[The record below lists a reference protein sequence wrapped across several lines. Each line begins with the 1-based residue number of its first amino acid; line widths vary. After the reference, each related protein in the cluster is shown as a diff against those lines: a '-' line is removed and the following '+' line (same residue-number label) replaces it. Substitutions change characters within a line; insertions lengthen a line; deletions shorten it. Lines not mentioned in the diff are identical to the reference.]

1 MDAEDAWQAVQLGQ
15 LGQSG
20 QAERSKRAE
29 QPGQAGQLH
38 RAAAAALIGTAIEFY
53 DFFIYGTAAALVFGP
68 VFFPGLG
75 TVGALLAAFS
85 VYAVAFLAR
94 PLGAVVFGHF
104 GDRVGRKATL
114 VVSLLLMGLATAAVG
129 VLPGFAAWGW
139 WAPAVLVAL
148 RVCQGVG
155 LGGEWG
161 GAALL
166 IAENAPAERRGRY
179 GGFLQLGPTCGFV
192 LANGVFLAL
201 QLGLDE
207 RAFRAWGWRVPF
219 LASFAL
225 VAVGLF
231 VRLRIEESPLF
242 RSAGRG
248 ERAPSLEVLREHW
261 RPVLAGG
268 GAITVGY
275 ALFYL
280 TTTYALAYATSGLGV
295 ASTLVLTMLL
305 IGAVGMAATVWL
317 SAARSDRW
325 GRRRTLWWATVLA
338 AGWSL
343 VLFPLLETASRSL
356 MFVALAGAMV
366 VLGCMFGPVA
376 AFLPELF
383 PTRVRYTGAALTYNL
398 GGVIGGATTPLVAT
412 RLTEAYGTAQ
422 PVGWYLAG
430 LGVLALGCLRLLPET
445 TGAELGAVDGGRRR
459 APLLGADPA
468 A

>member
-1 MDAEDAWQAVQLGQ
+1 MDAEGA
-15 LGQSG
+15 
-20 QAERSKRAE
+20 RR
-29 QPGQAGQLH
+29 AGQLR

-53 DFFIYGTAAALVFGP
+53 DFFLYGTAAALVFGP

-75 TVGALLAAFS
+75 GAGALLAAFS

-114 VVSLLLMGLATAAVG
+114 VVSLLLMGLATVAVG
-129 VLPGFAAWGW
+129 LLPGFAVWGW
-139 WAPAVLVAL
+139 WSPALLVVL

-166 IAENAPAERRGRY
+166 IAENAPAGRRGRY
-179 GGFLQLGPTCGFV
+179 GGFLQLGPSGGFV
-192 LANGVFLAL
+192 LANGAFLVL
-201 QLGLDE
+201 QLTLDE
-207 RAFRAWGWRVPF
+207 GSFRAWGWRVPF
-219 LASFAL
+219 LASLVL

-231 VRLRIEESPLF
+231 VRLRLAETPLF
-242 RSAGRG
+242 RAD
-248 ERAPSLEVLREHW
+248 ERRDRPPVVEVLREHW

-268 GAITVGY
+268 GAITLGY

-295 ASTLVLTMLL
+295 ASTVVLAMLL
-305 IGAVGMAATVWL
+305 VGAVGGAVTVWL
-317 SAARSDRW
+317 SAAHSDRW
-325 GRRRTLWWATVLA
+325 GRRRTLRWAAGLA

-343 VLFPLLETASRSL
+343 VLFPLLETVRRPL
-356 MFVALAGAMV
+356 MFLALAGAMV
-366 VLGCMFGPVA
+366 VLGCLMGPVA

-398 GGVIGGATTPLVAT
+398 GGVVGGALTPLVAT
-412 RLTEAYGTAQ
+412 RLTGVYGTAQ
-422 PVGWYLAG
+422 PVGWYL
-430 LGVLALGCLRLLPET
+430 GVLGLVALGCLWLLPDT
-445 TGAELGAVDGGRRR
+445 TGAELAAVDGGRRR
-459 APLLGADPA
+459 APVLGADPA

>member
-1 MDAEDAWQAVQLGQ
+1 MDAEGVGRVGQ
-15 LGQSG
+15 L
-20 QAERSKRAE
+20 R
-29 QPGQAGQLH
+29 

-53 DFFIYGTAAALVFGP
+53 DFFLYGTAAALVFGP
-68 VFFPGLG
+68 VFFPELG

-114 VVSLLLMGLATAAVG
+114 VVSLLLMGLSTAAVG
-129 VLPGFAAWGW
+129 VLPGFAVWGW
-139 WAPAVLVAL
+139 WSPVLLVVL

-166 IAENAPAERRGRY
+166 IAENAPAGRRGRY
-179 GGFLQLGPTCGFV
+179 GGFLQLGPTGGFV

-201 QLGLDE
+201 QLGMDE
-207 RAFRAWGWRVPF
+207 GSFREWGWRVPF
-219 LASFAL
+219 LASLAL

-231 VRLRIEESPLF
+231 VRLRLTESPLF
-242 RSAGRG
+242 RAD
-248 ERAPSLEVLREHW
+248 ERRDRPPVVEVLREHW

-295 ASTLVLTMLL
+295 ASTLVLSMLL
-305 IGAVGMAATVWL
+305 VGAVGMAVAVWL
-317 SAARSDRW
+317 SASRSDRW
-325 GRRRTLWWATVLA
+325 GRRRTLQWATALA
-338 AGWSL
+338 AGWAL
-343 VLFPLLETASRSL
+343 VLFPLLETVRRPL
-356 MFVALAGAMV
+356 MFVGLAGAMV
-366 VLGCMFGPVA
+366 VLGGMFGPMA

-412 RLTEAYGTAQ
+412 RLTAAYGTAQ
-422 PVGWYLAG
+422 LVGWYVAG
-430 LGVLALGCLRLLPET
+430 LGVLALGCLWLLPET
-445 TGAELGAVDGGRRR
+445 TGAELAAVDGGRRR
-459 APLLGADPA
+459 APVLGTDPA

>member
-1 MDAEDAWQAVQLGQ
+1 MDAEGA
-15 LGQSG
+15 
-20 QAERSKRAE
+20 RR
-29 QPGQAGQLH
+29 AGQLR

-53 DFFIYGTAAALVFGP
+53 DFFLYGTAAALVFGP

-75 TVGALLAAFS
+75 GAGALLAAFS

-114 VVSLLLMGLATAAVG
+114 VVSLLLMGLATVAVG
-129 VLPGFAAWGW
+129 LLPGFAVWGW
-139 WAPAVLVAL
+139 WSPVLLVVL

-166 IAENAPAERRGRY
+166 IADNAPAGRRGRY
-179 GGFLQLGPTCGFV
+179 GGFLQLGPSGGFV
-192 LANGVFLAL
+192 LANGAFLVL
-201 QLGLDE
+201 QLTLDE
-207 RAFRAWGWRVPF
+207 GSFRAWGWRVPF
-219 LASFAL
+219 LASLVL

-231 VRLRIEESPLF
+231 VRLRLAETPLF
-242 RSAGRG
+242 RAD
-248 ERAPSLEVLREHW
+248 ERRDRPPVVEVLREHW

-268 GAITVGY
+268 GAITLGY

-295 ASTLVLTMLL
+295 ASTVVLAMLL
-305 IGAVGMAATVWL
+305 VGAVGGAVTVWL
-317 SAARSDRW
+317 SAAHSDRW
-325 GRRRTLWWATVLA
+325 GRRRTLRWAAGLA

-343 VLFPLLETASRSL
+343 VLFPLLETVRRPL
-356 MFVALAGAMV
+356 MFLALAGAMV
-366 VLGCMFGPVA
+366 VLGCLMGPVA

-398 GGVIGGATTPLVAT
+398 GGVVGGALTPLVAT
-412 RLTEAYGTAQ
+412 RLTGVYGTAQ
-422 PVGWYLAG
+422 PVGWYL
-430 LGVLALGCLRLLPET
+430 GVLGLVALGCLWLLPDT
-445 TGAELGAVDGGRRR
+445 TGAELAAVDGGRRR
-459 APLLGADPA
+459 APVLGADPA

>member
-1 MDAEDAWQAVQLGQ
+1 MDAEGAWRVGQ
-15 LGQSG
+15 L
-20 QAERSKRAE
+20 R
-29 QPGQAGQLH
+29 

-53 DFFIYGTAAALVFGP
+53 DFFIYGTAAALVFGV

-75 TVGALLAAFS
+75 AVGALLAAFS

-129 VLPGFAAWGW
+129 LLPGFAAWGW
-139 WAPAVLVAL
+139 WAPAVLVVL

-166 IAENAPAERRGRY
+166 IAENAPAARRGRY
-179 GGFLQLGPTCGFV
+179 GGFLQLGPTIGFV

-231 VRLRIEESPLF
+231 VRLRVEESPLF
-242 RSAGRG
+242 RAMERTEERG
-248 ERAPSLEVLREHW
+248 EKGAHGERPPVLEVVREHW
-261 RPVLAGG
+261 RPVVAGG

-280 TTTYALAYATSGLGV
+280 TTTYSLAYATSGLGV
-295 ASTLVLTMLL
+295 ASTLVLAMLL
-305 IGAVGMAATVWL
+305 VGAVGMAGTVWL
-317 SAARSDRW
+317 SAERSDRW
-325 GRRRTLWWATVLA
+325 GRRRTLRWATGLA
-338 AGWSL
+338 AGWAL
-343 VLFPLLETASRSL
+343 VLFPLLESVSRPL

-398 GGVIGGATTPLVAT
+398 GGVVGGALTPLVAT
-412 RLTEAYGTAQ
+412 RLTAAYGTAQ

-459 APLLGADPA
+459 APLWGADPA

>member
-1 MDAEDAWQAVQLGQ
+1 MGAEGAWRVGRL
-15 LGQSG
+15 
-20 QAERSKRAE
+20 R
-29 QPGQAGQLH
+29 
-38 RAAAAALIGTAIEFY
+38 RAAGAALVGTAIEFY

-75 TVGALLAAFS
+75 AVGALLAAFS

-104 GDRVGRKATL
+104 GDRVGRKTTL
-114 VVSLLLMGLATAAVG
+114 VVSLLLMGSATAAVG

-166 IAENAPAERRGRY
+166 IAENAPAGRRGRY
-179 GGFLQLGPTCGFV
+179 GGFLQLGPTIGFV

-207 RAFRAWGWRVPF
+207 RAFRGWGWRVPF
-219 LASFAL
+219 VASFVL
-225 VAVGLF
+225 VVVGLV
-231 VRLRIEESPLF
+231 VRLRVEESPLF
-242 RSAGRG
+242 RSAGPA
-248 ERAPSLEVLREHW
+248 ERPPVVEVLREHW

-295 ASTLVLTMLL
+295 ASTLVLSMLL
-305 IGAVGMAATVWL
+305 VGAVGMAVTVWL
-317 SAARSDRW
+317 SASYSDRW
-325 GRRRTLWWATVLA
+325 GRRRTLRWATGLA

-343 VLFPLLETASRSL
+343 LLFPLVETASRAL

-430 LGVLALGCLRLLPET
+430 LGALALGCLRLLPET

-459 APLLGADPA
+459 APLVGADPA

>member
-1 MDAEDAWQAVQLGQ
+1 MDAEDG
-15 LGQSG
+15 G
-20 QAERSKRAE
+20 R
-29 QPGQAGQLH
+29 AGQLR

-53 DFFIYGTAAALVFGP
+53 DFFLYGTAAALVFGP

-75 TVGALLAAFS
+75 GVGALLAAFS

-104 GDRVGRKATL
+104 GDRVGRRATL
-114 VVSLLLMGLATAAVG
+114 VVSLLLMGLSTALVG
-129 VLPGFAAWGW
+129 LLPGFGSWGW
-139 WAPAVLVAL
+139 WAPVALVLL

-166 IAENAPAERRGRY
+166 IAENAPAGRRGRF
-179 GGFLQLGPTCGFV
+179 GAFLQLGPTAGFV

-201 QLGLDE
+201 QLALDE

-219 LASFAL
+219 LASLGL

-231 VRLRIEESPLF
+231 VRLRLEETPLF
-242 RSAGRG
+242 RADEPR
-248 ERAPSLEVLREHW
+248 ERAPVVEVVRGHW
-261 RPVLAGG
+261 RTVVLGA

-280 TTTYALAYATSGLGV
+280 TTTYALAYAATGLGV
-295 ASTLVLTMLL
+295 ASTVVLSMLL
-305 IGAVGMAATVWL
+305 VGAVGMGATVWV
-317 SAARSDRW
+317 SASRSDGW
-325 GRRRTLWWATVLA
+325 GRRRTLCWATALA

-343 VLFPLLETASRSL
+343 LLFPLVETVRRPL
-356 MFVALAGAMV
+356 MFVALAGALV
-366 VLGCMFGPVA
+366 VLGCLMGPVA

-398 GGVIGGATTPLVAT
+398 GGVVGGATTPLVAT

-430 LGVLALGCLRLLPET
+430 LAAVALGCLRLLPET
-445 TGAELGAVDGGRRR
+445 GGAELGAVDGGRRR
-459 APLLGADPA
+459 VPVLGTDPA

>member
-1 MDAEDAWQAVQLGQ
+1 MDAEEARRVGQ
-15 LGQSG
+15 L
-20 QAERSKRAE
+20 R
-29 QPGQAGQLH
+29 

-53 DFFIYGTAAALVFGP
+53 DFFLYGTAAALVFGS
-68 VFFPGLG
+68 VFFPELG
-75 TVGALLAAFS
+75 TMGALLAAFS

-114 VVSLLLMGLATAAVG
+114 VVSLLSMGLSTAAVG
-129 VLPGFAAWGW
+129 VLPGFGSWGW
-139 WAPAVLVAL
+139 WAPAALVAL

-166 IAENAPAERRGRY
+166 IAENAPAGRRGRY
-179 GGFLQLGPTCGFV
+179 GAFLQLGPTIGFV
-192 LANGVFLAL
+192 LANGVFLAV

-207 RAFRAWGWRVPF
+207 RAFREWGWRVPF
-219 LASFAL
+219 LASLGL

-231 VRLRIEESPLF
+231 VRLRLEETPLF
-242 RSAGRG
+242 RPDEPRD
-248 ERAPSLEVLREHW
+248 RAPVVEVLRGHW
-261 RPVLAGG
+261 RTVLLGC

-295 ASTLVLTMLL
+295 ASSLVLSMLL
-305 IGAVGMAATVWL
+305 VGAAGMAATVWV
-317 SAARSDRW
+317 SASRSDGW
-325 GRRRTLWWATVLA
+325 GRRRTLCWATGLA

-343 VLFPLLETASRSL
+343 VLFPLLETVRRPL
-356 MFVALAGAMV
+356 MFLALAGALV
-366 VLGCMFGPVA
+366 VLGCLMGPVA

-398 GGVIGGATTPLVAT
+398 GGVVGGATTPLAAT
-412 RLTEAYGTAQ
+412 RLTAAYGTAQ

-430 LGVLALGCLRLLPET
+430 LGAVALGCLWLLPET
-445 TGAELGAVDGGRRR
+445 GGAELGAVDGGRRR
-459 APLLGADPA
+459 VPLLGTDPA

>member
-1 MDAEDAWQAVQLGQ
+1 MDAEEA
-15 LGQSG
+15 
-20 QAERSKRAE
+20 RR
-29 QPGQAGQLH
+29 AGQLR

-53 DFFIYGTAAALVFGP
+53 DFFLYGTAAALVFGS
-68 VFFPGLG
+68 VFFPELG

-114 VVSLLLMGLATAAVG
+114 VVSLLLMGLSTAAVG
-129 VLPGFAAWGW
+129 VLPGFGSWGW
-139 WAPAVLVAL
+139 WAPVALVVL

-166 IAENAPAERRGRY
+166 IAENAPAGRRGRC
-179 GGFLQLGPTCGFV
+179 GAFLQLGPTSGFV
-192 LANGVFLAL
+192 LANGVFLAV
-201 QLGLDE
+201 QLGLDG
-207 RAFRAWGWRVPF
+207 RAFREWGWRVPF
-219 LASFAL
+219 LASLGL

-231 VRLRIEESPLF
+231 VRLRLEETPLF
-242 RSAGRG
+242 RPDEPRD
-248 ERAPSLEVLREHW
+248 RAPVVEVLRGHW
-261 RPVLAGG
+261 RTVLLGC

-295 ASTLVLTMLL
+295 ASSLVLVMLL
-305 IGAVGMAATVWL
+305 VGALGMGVTVWV
-317 SAARSDRW
+317 SASRSDGW
-325 GRRRTLWWATVLA
+325 GRRRTLCWATGLA

-343 VLFPLLETASRSL
+343 VLFPLLETVRRPL
-356 MFVALAGAMV
+356 MFVALAGALV
-366 VLGCMFGPVA
+366 VLGCLMGPVA

-398 GGVIGGATTPLVAT
+398 GGVVGGATTPLVAT
-412 RLTEAYGTAQ
+412 RLTEAYGTAE
-422 PVGWYLAG
+422 PVGWYLVG
-430 LGVLALGCLRLLPET
+430 LGVVALGCLWLLPET
-445 TGAELGAVDGGRRR
+445 GGAELGAVDGGRRR
-459 APLLGADPA
+459 VPLLGADPA

>member
-1 MDAEDAWQAVQLGQ
+1 MDAEGA
-15 LGQSG
+15 
-20 QAERSKRAE
+20 RR
-29 QPGQAGQLH
+29 AGQLR

-53 DFFIYGTAAALVFGP
+53 DFFLYGTAAALVFGP

-75 TVGALLAAFS
+75 GAGALLAAFS

-114 VVSLLLMGLATAAVG
+114 VVSLLLMGLATVAVG
-129 VLPGFAAWGW
+129 LLPGFAVWGW
-139 WAPAVLVAL
+139 WSPALLVVL

-166 IAENAPAERRGRY
+166 IAENAPAGRRGRY
-179 GGFLQLGPTCGFV
+179 GGFLQLGPSGGFV
-192 LANGVFLAL
+192 LANGAFLVLQLAL
-201 QLGLDE
+201 DE
-207 RAFRAWGWRVPF
+207 GSFRAWGWRVPF
-219 LASFAL
+219 LASLVL

-231 VRLRIEESPLF
+231 VRLRLAETPLF
-242 RSAGRG
+242 RAD
-248 ERAPSLEVLREHW
+248 ERRDRPPVVEVLREHW

-268 GAITVGY
+268 GAITLGY

-295 ASTLVLTMLL
+295 ASTVVLAMLL
-305 IGAVGMAATVWL
+305 VGAVGGAVTVWL
-317 SAARSDRW
+317 SAAHSDRW
-325 GRRRTLWWATVLA
+325 GRRRTLRWAAGLA

-343 VLFPLLETASRSL
+343 VLFPLLETVRRPL
-356 MFVALAGAMV
+356 MFLALAGAMV
-366 VLGCMFGPVA
+366 VLGCLMGPVA

-398 GGVIGGATTPLVAT
+398 GGVVGGALTPLVAT
-412 RLTEAYGTAQ
+412 RLTGVYGTAQ
-422 PVGWYLAG
+422 PVGWYL
-430 LGVLALGCLRLLPET
+430 GVLGLVALGCLWLLPDT
-445 TGAELGAVDGGRRR
+445 TGAELATVDGGRRR
-459 APLLGADPA
+459 APVLGADPA

>member
-1 MDAEDAWQAVQLGQ
+1 MDAEGAW
-15 LGQSG
+15 
-20 QAERSKRAE
+20 R
-29 QPGQAGQLH
+29 AGQLR

-94 PLGAVVFGHF
+94 PVGAVVFGHF

-139 WAPAVLVAL
+139 WAPVVLVAL

-166 IAENAPAERRGRY
+166 IAENAPAGRRGRY
-179 GGFLQLGPTCGFV
+179 GGFLQLGPTIGFV

-201 QLGLDE
+201 QLGLDG
-207 RAFRAWGWRVPF
+207 RAFREWGWRVPF
-219 LASFAL
+219 LASFVL
-225 VAVGLF
+225 VVVGLF

-242 RSAGRG
+242 RSEGGRG
-248 ERAPSLEVLREHW
+248 AGGGRERLPVLEVVRGHW

-280 TTTYALAYATSGLGV
+280 TTTYALAYATTGLGV
-295 ASTLVLTMLL
+295 ASTVVLAMLL
-305 IGAVGMAATVWL
+305 VGAVGMAATVWL
-317 SAARSDRW
+317 SASRSDRW
-325 GRRRTLWWATVLA
+325 GRRRTLRWATGLA

-343 VLFPLLETASRSL
+343 VLFPLLETARRGL

-366 VLGCMFGPVA
+366 VLGCMFGPLA

>member
-1 MDAEDAWQAVQLGQ
+1 MGATGQ
-15 LGQSG
+15 M
-20 QAERSKRAE
+20 R
-29 QPGQAGQLH
+29 

-53 DFFIYGTAAALVFGP
+53 DFFIYGTAAALVFGE
-68 VFFPGLG
+68 VFFPELG

-104 GDRVGRKATL
+104 GDRLGRKTTL
-114 VVSLLLMGLATAAVG
+114 VVSLLLMGLSTAAVG
-129 VLPGFAAWGW
+129 VLPGFTAWGW
-139 WAPAVLVAL
+139 WAPVVLVVL

-166 IAENAPAERRGRY
+166 VAENAPAGRRGRY
-179 GGFLQLGPTCGFV
+179 GAYLQLGPTTGFV

-207 RAFRAWGWRVPF
+207 AAFRSWGWRVPF
-219 LASFAL
+219 LASLGL

-231 VRLRIEESPLF
+231 VRLRLEETPLF
-242 RSAGRG
+242 RGGARTTGA
-248 ERAPSLEVLREHW
+248 ERAPVVEVLRGHW
-261 RPVLAGG
+261 RTVLVGC

-280 TTTYALAYATSGLGV
+280 TTTYALAYATTGLGV
-295 ASTLVLTMLL
+295 PSTVVLSMLL
-305 IGAVGMAATVWL
+305 AGAAGKGVTVWL
-317 SAARSDRW
+317 SARRSDVW
-325 GRRRTLWWATVLA
+325 GRRRTLQGATGLA
-338 AGWSL
+338 VAWGL
-343 VLFPLLETASRSL
+343 VLFPLLETERRGL
-356 MFVALAGAMV
+356 MFLALAGAMV
-366 VLGCMFGPVA
+366 VLGCLLGPLA

-398 GGVIGGATTPLVAT
+398 GGVVGGATTPLIAT
-412 RLTEAYGTAQ
+412 RLTGTYGTAE

-430 LGVLALGCLRLLPET
+430 WGVVALLCLRLLPET
-445 TGAELGAVDGGRRR
+445 SGTDLSAVSGIGGTAARTDFPFR
-459 APLLGADPA
+459 PPA
-468 A
+468 V

>member
-1 MDAEDAWQAVQLGQ
+1 MDAEGA
-15 LGQSG
+15 
-20 QAERSKRAE
+20 RR
-29 QPGQAGQLH
+29 AGQLR

-53 DFFIYGTAAALVFGP
+53 DFFLYGTAAALVFGP

-75 TVGALLAAFS
+75 GAGALLAAFS

-114 VVSLLLMGLATAAVG
+114 VVSLLLMGLATVAVG
-129 VLPGFAAWGW
+129 LLPGFAVWGW
-139 WAPAVLVAL
+139 WSPALLVVL

-166 IAENAPAERRGRY
+166 IAENAPTGRRGRY
-179 GGFLQLGPTCGFV
+179 GGFLQLGPSGGFV
-192 LANGVFLAL
+192 LANGAFLVL
-201 QLGLDE
+201 QLTLDE
-207 RAFRAWGWRVPF
+207 GSFRAWGWRVPF
-219 LASFAL
+219 LASLVL

-231 VRLRIEESPLF
+231 VRLRLAETPLF
-242 RSAGRG
+242 RAD
-248 ERAPSLEVLREHW
+248 ERRDRPPVVEVLREHW

-268 GAITVGY
+268 GAITLGY

-295 ASTLVLTMLL
+295 ASTVVLAMLL
-305 IGAVGMAATVWL
+305 VGAVGGAVTVWL
-317 SAARSDRW
+317 SAAHSDRW
-325 GRRRTLWWATVLA
+325 GRRRTLRWAAGLA

-343 VLFPLLETASRSL
+343 VLFPLLETVRRPL
-356 MFVALAGAMV
+356 MFLALAGAMV
-366 VLGCMFGPVA
+366 VLGCLMGPVA

-398 GGVIGGATTPLVAT
+398 GGVVGGALTPLVAT
-412 RLTEAYGTAQ
+412 RLTGVYGTAQ
-422 PVGWYLAG
+422 PVGWYL
-430 LGVLALGCLRLLPET
+430 GVLGLVALGCLWLLPDT
-445 TGAELGAVDGGRRR
+445 TGAELAAVDGGRRR
-459 APLLGADPA
+459 APVLGADPA

>member
-1 MDAEDAWQAVQLGQ
+1 MDAEDAWQAVQLE
-15 LGQSG
+15 QSG
-20 QAERSKRAE
+20 QAERSERAE
-29 QPGQAGQLH
+29 RPGQAGQLH

-207 RAFRAWGWRVPF
+207 GAFRAWGWRVPF

>member
-1 MDAEDAWQAVQLGQ
+1 M
-15 LGQSG
+15 
-20 QAERSKRAE
+20 R
-29 QPGQAGQLH
+29 

-75 TVGALLAAFS
+75 GVGALLAAFS

-114 VVSLLLMGLATAAVG
+114 VVSLLLMGSATAAVG

-139 WAPAVLVAL
+139 WSPAVLVVL

-166 IAENAPAERRGRY
+166 IAENAPARRRGRY
-179 GGFLQLGPTCGFV
+179 GAFLQLGPTGGFV

-207 RAFRAWGWRVPF
+207 RSFREWGWRVPF

-225 VAVGLF
+225 VAVGLA
-231 VRLRIEESPLF
+231 VRLRLDETPLF
-242 RSAGRG
+242 RAAQGR
-248 ERAPSLEVLREHW
+248 ERPPVVEVVRGHW
-261 RPVLAGG
+261 RTVLAGA
-268 GAITVGY
+268 GALTVGY

-280 TTTYALAYATSGLGV
+280 TTTYALAYGTTGLGV
-295 ASTLVLTMLL
+295 ASTLLLSMLL
-305 IGAVGMAATVWL
+305 VGAVGGGVMVWV
-317 SAARSDRW
+317 SASLSDRW
-325 GRRRTLWWATVLA
+325 GRLRTLQRATGLA
-338 AGWSL
+338 AVWSL
-343 VLFPLLETASRSL
+343 VLFPLLETVRRPL
-356 MFVALAGAMV
+356 MFTALAGAMV
-366 VLGCMFGPVA
+366 VLGCLLGPMA

-398 GGVIGGATTPLVAT
+398 GGVVGGATTPLVAT
-412 RLTEAYGTAQ
+412 RLTESYGTAQ

-430 LGVLALGCLRLLPET
+430 LGVLALGCLRLLPDT
-445 TGAELGAVDGGRRR
+445 TAVELAAVDRAADQAADQAADGGRRR
-459 APLLGADPA
+459 APALGADPA

>member
-1 MDAEDAWQAVQLGQ
+1 MDAEGAW
-15 LGQSG
+15 
-20 QAERSKRAE
+20 R
-29 QPGQAGQLH
+29 AGQLR

-53 DFFIYGTAAALVFGP
+53 DFFLYGTAAALVFGP

-75 TVGALLAAFS
+75 RVGALLAAFS

-114 VVSLLLMGLATAAVG
+114 VVSLLLMGSATAAVG
-129 VLPGFAAWGW
+129 LLPGFAVWGW
-139 WAPAVLVAL
+139 WSPALLVVL

-166 IAENAPAERRGRY
+166 IAENAPAGRRGRY
-179 GGFLQLGPTCGFV
+179 GGFLQLGPSGGFV
-192 LANGVFLAL
+192 LANGAFLAL

-207 RAFRAWGWRVPF
+207 GSFREWGWRVPF
-219 LASFAL
+219 VASLAL

-231 VRLRIEESPLF
+231 VRLRLAETPLF
-242 RSAGRG
+242 RAD
-248 ERAPSLEVLREHW
+248 ERRDRPPVVEVVREHW

-280 TTTYALAYATSGLGV
+280 TTTYALAYATSDLGV
-295 ASTLVLTMLL
+295 ASTVVLSMLL
-305 IGAVGMAATVWL
+305 VGAVGGAVTVWL
-317 SAARSDRW
+317 SASRSDRW
-325 GRRRTLWWATVLA
+325 GRRRTMRWATALV

-343 VLFPLLETASRSL
+343 VLFPLLETVRRPL
-356 MFVALAGAMV
+356 MFLALAGAMV
-366 VLGCMFGPVA
+366 ALGCLMGPVA

-398 GGVIGGATTPLVAT
+398 GGVVGGATTPLVAT

-422 PVGWYLAG
+422 PVGWYLAV
-430 LGVLALGCLRLLPET
+430 LGVVAMGCLWLLPDT
-445 TGAELGAVDGGRRR
+445 TGAELGVVDGGRRR
-459 APLLGADPA
+459 APVLGADPA